1 MKMRSRAAATAV
13 LALTAALGLSACS
26 GAIVGNQT
34 AADSKV
40 KTIQSGVLT
49 VGLSP
54 DFPPMEYLNPSDD
67 KLVGVDVDLVTELS
81 KRLGLKV
88 NFVQQKF
95 DQLISSVRTNR
106 VDIVFSGMSDTV
118 DRQKTLDFIDYFNSQ
133 GRFYTTASH
142 AKEFTKDTDACGTS
156 VAVSSVTDYYP
167 ALQHF
172 SKTVCVDAGHPAVNI
187 VATDS
192 GAAARLQLDQGRA
205 LLAIQGAENLVY
217 FNKQSPGKYPEV
229 LSPVNQTP
237 YGAAFAKGNT
247 ALENKVLAQL
257 KAMVDDGTMKK
268 ILETGGVAYGL
279 RAPAINGVK

>member
-1 MKMRSRAAATAV
+1 MKMRPRALAAAA

-26 GAIVGNQT
+26 SAIVGDQS
-34 AADSKV
+34 AADAKI
-40 KTIQSGVLT
+40 KTIQDGVLT

-54 DFPPMEYLNPSDD
+54 DFPPMEYLDPKTD
-67 KLVGVDVDLVTELS
+67 KLVGVDVDLVTELG

-88 NFVQQKF
+88 DFVQQKF
-95 DQLISSVRTNR
+95 DQLISSVRTKR

-133 GRFYTTASH
+133 GRFYTTSAH
-142 AKEFTKDTDACGTS
+142 AKEFTKDTDACGKA

-167 ALQHF
+167 ALQQF
-172 SKTVCVDAGHPAVNI
+172 SQKVCVEAGHPAVTI
-187 VATDS
+187 VPTDS

-205 LLAIQGAENLVY
+205 VLAIQGAENLVY
-217 FNKQSPGKYPEV
+217 FNNQDPGKYPEV

-237 YGAAFAKGNT
+237 YGAAFAKGNA
-247 ALENKVLAQL
+247 ALENKVLAER
-257 KAMVDDGTMKK
+257 KAMKADGTLQK

-279 RAPAINGVK
+279 RTPVINGVK